1 MELCVSDEQAGR
13 QRVEC
18 FFFSG
23 FLSWCCSTSVCTH
36 VSVCDPF
43 FLAGRQFPAAVSV
56 EDAEMCQGSAHS
68 TEVQVP

>member
-1 MELCVSDEQAGR
+1 MFQMNKQGDRGWNV
-13 QRVEC
+13 
-18 FFFSG
+18 FFSG

-43 FLAGRQFPAAVSV
+43 LLAGRQFPAAVSI